1 MNFNCLKTII
11 DQGNIS
17 ISGQPF
23 KFFDDA
29 WSYLPYLRARNK
41 DAQIVD
47 LLSTGWPCILLG
59 ENGCALTEN
68 ERPKLGLLVK
78 PTVIGGPCEKMYDHN
93 LLFNWIDYCD
103 VLEELI
109 MAYTNKGLVEVLAEQ
124 AKTLIKNAEKKHNAG
139 EQLSETELVSIS
151 WYYNIMVE
159 KPYYT
164 PQEYK
169 KTLFF

>member
-1 MNFNCLKTII
+1 
-11 DQGNIS
+11 
-17 ISGQPF
+17 
-23 KFFDDA
+23 
-29 WSYLPYLRARNK
+29 
-41 DAQIVD
+41 
-47 LLSTGWPCILLG
+47 
-59 ENGCALTEN
+59 
-68 ERPKLGLLVK
+68 
-78 PTVIGGPCEKMYDHN
+78 MYDHN